1 MSKAG
6 YPYVNSLMERYFN
19 ILKRDLIYRYY
30 YRIEEE
36 LYTAVKES
44 AYFRLLTIIT
54 KRLIRHSG
62 GINVPHWEKDR
73 LRWSSIFVTF
83 TLKKIIDWNIS
94 FQTVSCIHLM
104 NVDVYDCNSHIH
116 NPTCVHLT
124 LDLSQTDS
132 VV

>member
-1 MSKAG
+1 MAVSKDI
-6 YPYVNSLMERYFN
+6 V
-19 ILKRDLIYRYY
+19 
-30 YRIEEE
+30 
-36 LYTAVKES
+36 
-44 AYFRLLTIIT
+44 
-54 KRLIRHSG
+54 
-62 GINVPHWEKDR
+62 
-73 LRWSSIFVTF
+73 RWSSIFVTF

>member
-1 MSKAG
+1 MCKVIAICNQKGGVSKTTTT
-6 YPYVNSLMERYFN
+6 VNLG
-19 ILKRDLIYRYY
+19 
-30 YRIEEE
+30 
-36 LYTAVKES
+36 V
-44 AYFRLLTIIT
+44 
-54 KRLIRHSG
+54 
-62 GINVPHWEKDR
+62 V

-116 NPTCVHLT
+116 NPACFHLT
-124 LDLSQTDS
+124 LDLFQTDS